1 VRRTDQR
8 RAAVFACYQ
17 SAVTGAALEDVLER
31 GGIAPVKEGP
41 APERP
46 AGPVQPY
53 TRELARGVAEHRE
66 ELDRLIAEHSIGWD
80 IDRIAPLE
88 RCIMRVALY
97 ELLHRPDVPD
107 EVALDE
113 AVETAKLY
121 SGSEAPGF
129 VNGILGSAVKASKAL
144 DRDPEGDT

>member
-17 SAVTGAALEDVLER
+17 STITGTPLDELLER
-31 GGIAPVKEGP
+31 GGIAPVKESSG
-41 APERP
+41 AIERP
-46 AGPVQPY
+46 EAAAGEF
-53 TRELARGVAEHRE
+53 TRALAHGVAEHRE
-66 ELDRLIAEHSIGWD
+66 ELDRLIAENAIGWD
-80 IDRIAPLE
+80 IERIAPLE

-97 ELLHRPDVPD
+97 EVLHRPDIPR

-121 SGSEAPGF
+121 CGSEAPGF
-129 VNGILGSAVKASKAL
+129 VNGILGTVVKGL
-144 DRDPEGDT
+144 DREGS

>member
-17 SAVTGAALEDVLER
+17 SAVTGASLEEVLER

-41 APERP
+41 GPERP

-53 TRELARGVAEHRE
+53 TRELVAGVAQHRE
-66 ELDRLIAEHSIGWD
+66 ELDGLIAEHAIGWD

-97 ELLHRPDVPD
+97 EVLHRPDVPN

-121 SGSEAPGF
+121 SGADAPKF
-129 VNGILGSAVKASKAL
+129 VNGILGTAVKEL
-144 DRDPEGDT
+144 EPEGEN